1 MIQGQEEIS
10 TKIEKE
16 VHMQVRVCICIF
28 RKFQ

>member
-1 MIQGQEEIS
+1 MHIIQGQEETS

-16 VHMQVRVCICIF
+16 VHMQVRVCMF